1 MSNIELG
8 LQYQRIM
15 ISFIQSKN
23 LRYDTFLT
31 RENRYKMAKLLF
43 VLKSFRCGLSTI
55 YSYAHLFN
63 PSFQMRYWQ
72 QNKSFE
78 CY

>member
-15 ISFIQSKN
+15 ISFIQSNN

-31 RENRYKMAKLLF
+31 RENLYKMAKLLF
-43 VLKSFRCGLSTI
+43 VLKGFRCGLSTI

-63 PSFQMRYWQ
+63 PSLQMRYWKQ
-72 QNKSFE
+72 SRALNV
-78 CY
+78 Y